1 MLVRNSEEGE
11 TNGSNKCEDEAE
23 SEVAGVKEEGDTDTV
38 KYYRGNQVGN
48 LQELVLSRGLTAPS
62 YEDGL
67 ITGPP
72 HKQHFTIIASAGGI
86 VRTGEG
92 RTKKEAKVFPPVPSS
107 NYKI

>member
-1 MLVRNSEEGE
+1 MRNSEEGE
-11 TNGSNKCEDEAE
+11 PSGSTNREDEGE
-23 SEVAGVKEEGDTDTV
+23 SGVAGVKGETDTDTV

-48 LQELVLSRGLTAPS
+48 LQELLLSRGLAAPS

-92 RTKKEAKVFPPVPSS
+92 RTKKEAKV
-107 NYKI
+107 